1 MRSRQRDLRQ
11 FQLSHQDFEF
21 GGNDTLLTVPG
32 NLSLSD
38 ETIAKSCNANI
49 NVTGEGLARSP
60 GYPSYYIG
68 EIACKWSLRAP
79 HSQKVRVRLLDVSLR
94 GIAPYD
100 ADCVDW
106 IDITENGLNLVKTCG
121 DVLEDV
127 VVHSQGSALNVSFI
141 ANSKTIYPKRGFLF
155 HYKAVGCSTLRK
167 PEDAYLI
174 ERNNSF
180 VHYRCCSGF
189 VFRDSLARD
198 KILQCYN
205 ENTWDGELSEC
216 VTLKLL

>member
-1 MRSRQRDLRQ
+1 MRSRQRDLHQ
-11 FQLSHQDFEF
+11 FQLSDQDFEF
-21 GGNDTLLTVPG
+21 GRNDTLLTAPG

-127 VVHSQGSALNVSFI
+127 VVHSQGSALNVSFV

-155 HYKAVGCSTLRK
+155 HYK
-167 PEDAYLI
+167 
-174 ERNNSF
+174 
-180 VHYRCCSGF
+180 
-189 VFRDSLARD
+189 
-198 KILQCYN
+198 
-205 ENTWDGELSEC
+205 GEFQ
-216 VTLKLL
+216 TK